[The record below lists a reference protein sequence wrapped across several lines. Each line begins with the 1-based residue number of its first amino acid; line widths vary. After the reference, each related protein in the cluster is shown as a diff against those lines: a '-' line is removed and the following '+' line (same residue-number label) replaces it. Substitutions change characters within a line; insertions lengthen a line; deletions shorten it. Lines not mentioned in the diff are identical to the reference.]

1 MPAQARPTETT
12 ARTVDKMREYI
23 LGRQQLKLDAGKP
36 APKQTP
42 AEAIDEMLEQE
53 ESRRIR
59 ALAPKP
65 KTPRDR
71 L

>member
-1 MPAQARPTETT
+1 MTNPARSTHPT
-12 ARTVDKMREYI
+12 ARTADKMREYI
-23 LGRQQLKLDAGKP
+23 LGRQQAKLNEGTP
-36 APKQTP
+36 TRLQTP
-42 AEAIDEMLEQE
+42 SEAIDELLELE

-65 KTPRDR
+65 KTKRER

>member
-1 MPAQARPTETT
+1 MTNPARSTHPT
-12 ARTVDKMREYI
+12 ARTADKMREYI
-23 LGRQQLKLDAGKP
+23 LGRQQLKLNEG
-36 APKQTP
+36 APVRLQSP
-42 AEAIDEMLEQE
+42 AEAIDELLEQE

-65 KTPRDR
+65 KKTRER